1 MRYYGDVYRPP
12 SEARSLIL
20 QITYGC
26 AHNAC
31 TFCDMYKN
39 KRFALRPAEEVLE
52 DIRQYPHKS
61 VVERVFLADGNALC
75 LKTDYLQMLLDVLD
89 ENYDHLQRVAVY
101 ATAKDVNNKSI
112 EDLIKLRDRG
122 LRQVYIGIESG
133 SDKVLKMVNKNC
145 TAEDIVEAGQKLRA
159 AGIKHSAIIILG
171 LGGVKY
177 SVEHALESA
186 RVLNVVNPEYLALMT
201 LMVRPGTPL
210 KKQVDK
216 GSFQLLTPLEIL
228 EEARLI
234 LENLELSGTLFRAN
248 HNSNYVQLRGVL
260 NKDKRRLLVEIEQLK
275 QNLSNEA
282 LANRY
287 RSY

>member
-39 KRFALRPAEEVLE
+39 KSFALRPLEEVFE
-52 DIRQYPHKS
+52 DIDQFSEKHAVR
-61 VVERVFLADGNALC
+61 RIFLADGNALC
-75 LKTDYLQMLLDVLD
+75 LKTDYLLMVIDKLAKNFMCL
-89 ENYDHLQRVAVY
+89 ERVALY
-101 ATAKDVNNKSI
+101 ATAKDVKNKSL
-112 EDLIKLRDRG
+112 EDLIKLKAHG
-122 LRQVYIGIESG
+122 LKQIYIGIESG
-133 SDKVLKMVNKNC
+133 SDKVLKMVNKKC
-145 TAEDIVEAGQKLRA
+145 IADDIIVAGQKLKA

-171 LGGVKY
+171 LGGAAL
-177 SVEHALESA
+177 STEHAIASA
-186 RVLNVVNPEYLALMT
+186 QVLNKINPEYLALMT
-201 LMVRPGTPL
+201 LMVRPNTVL
-210 KKQVDK
+210 KKQVDS
-216 GSFQLLTPLEIL
+216 GSFKLLTPLEIL
-228 EEARLI
+228 EEAYLI

-260 NKDKRRLLVEIEQLK
+260 NDDKARLLSEIEQLK
-275 QNLSNEA
+275 QRLSNET

>member
-31 TFCDMYKN
+31 TFCDMYKT
-39 KRFALRPAEEVLE
+39 KRFALRPTEEVLE
-52 DIRQYPHKS
+52 DITQFPHKAA
-61 VVERVFLADGNALC
+61 VERIFLADGNALC
-75 LKTDYLQMLLDVLD
+75 LKTDYLQTVLD
-89 ENYDHLQRVAVY
+89 ALDQNYQRLERVAVY
-101 ATAKDVNNKSI
+101 ATAKDVKNKTVD
-112 EDLIKLRDRG
+112 DLVKLRRHG
-122 LRQVYIGIESG
+122 LKQVYIGIESG
-133 SDKVLKMVNKNC
+133 SDRVLKMVNKNC
-145 TAEDIVEAGQKLRA
+145 TADDIIEAGKKLKA

-177 SVEHALESA
+177 SKAHALESA
-186 RVLNVVNPEYLALMT
+186 RVLNQINPEYLALMT

-210 KKQVDK
+210 KKQVDS
-216 GSFQLLTPLEIL
+216 GSFQPLTPLQII
-228 EEARLI
+228 EEAQLI
-234 LENLELSGTLFRAN
+234 LSNLELSGTLFRAN

-260 NKDKRRLLVEIEQLK
+260 NDDKQRLLAEIEQLK
-275 QNLSNEA
+275 QTLSNES
-282 LANRY
+282 LSNRY